1 MAIAFRF
8 IAVQAGSAGPGAL
21 TMVSAETLLSRLPAS
36 AQKEIRWS
44 QPALKRALH
53 PLYSEA
59 LSDELLTGV
68 AQHLQQPFE
77 TVMRA
82 YLPSFLRER
91 PVWLDALRA
100 ENEKERTLLQRVTAD
115 ADTMDT
121 IDWVYG
127 HLGLLLELSMSVPRE
142 VDVEEI
148 LAMAHDAETWPLL
161 LAGTAALTV
170 ALDIAH
176 QEEPDVERVRD
187 LLALT
192 FLRLS
197 QLQRLTHASTGVSL
211 DPFKEETPAE
221 RGARAL
227 RALEGLRKSFTP
239 EEYEAF
245 RETCSRSVLGA
256 S

>member
-1 MAIAFRF
+1 MVIAFRF

-21 TMVSAETLLSRLPAS
+21 TMLSAETLLSRLPAS

-44 QPALKRALH
+44 QPALNEALR
-53 PLYSEA
+53 PLYSEP
-59 LSDELLTGV
+59 LSDELLNGV
-68 AQHLQQPFE
+68 AEHLQQPFE

-91 PVWLDALRA
+91 STWLDAFRA
-100 ENEKERTLLQRVTAD
+100 EYAKERTALQRVTAD

-121 IDWVYG
+121 IDWIYG
-127 HLGLLLELSMSVPRE
+127 NLGLLLDLSMSVPPT
-142 VDVEEI
+142 VDVDEM
-148 LAMAHDAETWPLL
+148 LAMARDAEAWPLL
-161 LAGTAALTV
+161 LAGTAPLMV
-170 ALDIAH
+170 ALDLAH
-176 QEEPDVERVRD
+176 QGEPDVERIRD

-197 QLQRLTHASTGVSL
+197 QLQRLTHASTGISL

-227 RALEGLRKSFTP
+227 RALDGLRRSFTP

-245 RETCSRSVLGA
+245 RATCSRSVPGA